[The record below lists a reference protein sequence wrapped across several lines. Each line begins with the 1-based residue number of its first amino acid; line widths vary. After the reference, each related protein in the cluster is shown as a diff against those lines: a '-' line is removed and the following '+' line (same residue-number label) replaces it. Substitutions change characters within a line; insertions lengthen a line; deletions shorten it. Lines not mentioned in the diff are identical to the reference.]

1 MMPYQRTD
9 WTSISRHQDQN
20 HFIQVRNSLV
30 WRKSKSSPLHY
41 LAHKSRLSAQ
51 GDVLSVAL
59 QLQKWSMW
67 ATPGDGNLMFE
78 QDAGK
83 SRARMKSRNGQSA
96 SYVLIQHHLFLMRR
110 AFKTFAKYPKGR
122 FETVYPSPFEWLSK
136 IHEQCYWAT
145 QTYPWLLRWQ
155 KLAPCHNTLLWA
167 KVFWDK
173 AYWKRSS
180 FPSLDP
186 SLSKNN

>member
-83 SRARMKSRNGQSA
+83 SRARMKTRNGQSA
-96 SYVLIQHHLFLMRR
+96 SYVLIQHRLFLMRR
-110 AFKTFAKYPKGR
+110 AFKMFAKYPPR
-122 FETVYPSPFEWLSK
+122 EDLRQCIHPLSSDFQ
-136 IHEQCYWAT
+136 E
-145 QTYPWLLRWQ
+145 PWTMLLSHSNIS
-155 KLAPCHNTLLWA
+155 LAFKVAKTGTL
-167 KVFWDK
+167 
-173 AYWKRSS
+173 S
-180 FPSLDP
+180 
-186 SLSKNN
+186 